1 MGGRKGPPLKKIVG
15 DTKKVRAGRKEL
27 LQAIQDKKL
36 KKVVEATASLLG
48 RSDEALE
55 SIAYGYLFGDSV
67 SSEYKKLRKEST
79 KKRRKELSKKWAS
92 FRKEKGK
99 QFDPATNRDIV
110 DSATRV
116 WGGAK

>member
-1 MGGRKGPPLKKIVG
+1 MGGRKGPILKRIVG
-15 DTKKVRAGRKEL
+15 DTKKVRAGRKVL
-27 LQAIQDKKL
+27 LQAIEDKDL
-36 KKVVEATASLLG
+36 KKVVGATAGLLG

-67 SSEYKKLRKEST
+67 TSEHEKLRKEST
-79 KKRRKELSKKWAS
+79 KERRKELAKRWAA

-99 QFDPATNRDIV
+99 QFDSATNRDIV

-116 WGGAK
+116 LGGEK